1 MLRKK
6 VKSLLC
12 RIPLLRRLVPEGRC
26 AKGADQAEKRPPA
39 PVAAPAPVAPPAPAP
54 VPAAPAPSP
63 APADSPAPPPAPAE
77 VAPVAAAD
85 PALVAKEMVAE
96 TTEAVPEA
104 PVAKAAV
111 DEAKIKKHREK
122 TKKAVLKQ
130 LIKLGGVAS
139 LADLHDFSEK
149 KYFVAHRAF
158 SSLMEEYVEESLL
171 LWDATTGM
179 ATITDAGRAFV
190 KG

>member
-1 MLRKK
+1 P
-6 VKSLLC
+6 VTA
-12 RIPLLRRLVPEGRC
+12 VPVE
-26 AKGADQAEKRPPA
+26 
-39 PVAAPAPVAPPAPAP
+39 AAPAV
-54 VPAAPAPSP
+54 
-63 APADSPAPPPAPAE
+63 E
-77 VAPVAAAD
+77 ETVAA
-85 PALVAKEMVAE
+85 
-96 TTEAVPEA
+96 TTEVTAPEA
-104 PVAKAAV
+104 PAAKASV

-158 SSLMEEYVEESLL
+158 SSLMEEYVDESLL